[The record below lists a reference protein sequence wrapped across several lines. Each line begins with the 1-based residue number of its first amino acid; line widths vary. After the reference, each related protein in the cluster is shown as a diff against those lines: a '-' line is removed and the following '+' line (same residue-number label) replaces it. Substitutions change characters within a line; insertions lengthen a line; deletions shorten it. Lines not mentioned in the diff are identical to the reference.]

1 MMSGLTRLA
10 AASGGAVLAL
20 TAGLAAASADPATDP
35 AVNTTCS
42 YSQVVAA
49 MNEQSPGVAAQFNAT
64 PAAQSWLQN
73 FLAAPPPQRQ
83 QMVDEAQTSPDA
95 AQYVALFGPLA
106 SSCDKF

>member
-1 MMSGLTRLA
+1 M
-10 AASGGAVLAL
+10 AL

-35 AVNTTCS
+35 AVNTGCT

-49 MNEQSPGVAAQFNAT
+49 MNAQSPGVAAQFNAT

-83 QMVDEAQTSPDA
+83 QMVDEAQSTPDA
-95 AQYVALFGPLA
+95 AEYVALFGPLA
-106 SSCDKF
+106 SSCQSY

>member
-1 MMSGLTRLA
+1 MFGLKGLA
-10 AASGGAVLAL
+10 AVGGGAALAL
-20 TAGLAAASADPATDP
+20 TVGLAAVSADPGTDP

-49 MNEQSPGVAAQFNAT
+49 MNDQSPGVAAQFNAT

-83 QMVDEAQTSPDA
+83 QMIDEAQGSPDA

-106 SSCDKF
+106 SSCSNY